1 MRTWMAVAA
10 CILTLSAQESFSPKP
25 TAHHLAMKDQAGTWK
40 ATAKMYFDPAKPPVV
55 STGTETNTLVAG
67 GLWLRSEL
75 KAEMMGQP
83 YEGHGL
89 FGYDTL
95 QHAHVGTWVDNAGTW
110 MALIKG
116 TCDQDCR
123 VQTLFFEAIDEA
135 GKPTPQKEVHT
146 QVDKDHRT
154 LVMYTKAPD
163 GTFVKTMEMAY
174 TRTK

>member
-1 MRTWMAVAA
+1 MRTWMVIAA
-10 CILTLSAQESFSPKP
+10 CIPSLSAQAGFTPKP
-25 TAHHLAMKDQAGTWK
+25 TAHHLAMKDQVGTWK
-40 ATAKMYFDPAKPPVV
+40 ATARMFFDPAKAPVV

-95 QHAHVGTWVDNAGTW
+95 QHAHVGAWVDNAGTW
-110 MALIKG
+110 MAQTRG

-123 VQTLFFEAIDEA
+123 VQTLFFEAYDES
-135 GKPTPQKEVHT
+135 GKPATQKQVHT

-154 LVMYTKAPD
+154 LVMFTKAPD
-163 GTFVKTMEMAY
+163 GSFVKTMEMAY
-174 TRTK
+174 TRVK